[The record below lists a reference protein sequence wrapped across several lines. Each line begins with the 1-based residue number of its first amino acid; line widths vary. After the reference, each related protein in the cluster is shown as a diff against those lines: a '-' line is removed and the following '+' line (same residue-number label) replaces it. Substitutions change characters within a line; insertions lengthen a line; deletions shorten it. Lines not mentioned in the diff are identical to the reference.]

1 MKRTIIPGTIIK
13 MAAFILVVFLA
24 AYLFPTAESG
34 ATYHFQEGK
43 PWGYELVTAPYDFPI
58 YKTDEQLAQEQKEAL
73 RTFTPYFSFIENAD
87 TKRYIVS
94 LQDLANMEEQGYSYI
109 SVVQN
114 KRVENIVRV
123 DQLLTP
129 KTAFLHYEEECPIT
143 LYYDSVTSAHMRENL
158 LSSISLTEG
167 MVQAGEKIID
177 RGEIVTKD
185 IYQILISYL
194 RADEEK
200 HADRN
205 TQIFS
210 QIGVGLMVALVLGLF
225 VIYLYVFRKRMWADT
240 RAMLLFCMLVSVMVA
255 AAYLS
260 VRSVHS
266 VFILCMIPFTWI
278 PIIARVFYDSRS
290 AMMLHITTVVIV
302 SLASAAP
309 YPFLVL
315 QLCAGAVAI
324 ASLKDMSQRAQLAST
339 AGFIFLTLSAVYTF
353 MVIVTDGSFRMLNWH
368 IYVAFAVNALLVI
381 CVYGLVYLIEKMFRL
396 VSNLTLVELANVNSN
411 LMHDFAEQAPGTFQH
426 SLQVSNLAYE
436 AAKKI
441 GAKLQLVRT
450 GALYHDIGKLA
461 QPQFYVENQGG
472 GPNPLLQMSNRDAA
486 QQVIEHVRVGEQMAR
501 KKHLPEAVIHF
512 ITTHHGTSLVR
523 YFYNSEVMQHPGEKI
538 DEADFRY
545 PGPKPNTKESAIL
558 MMADAVEAR
567 SRSLKEYTEEAIRTM
582 VYDMIDM
589 QVRDGQF
596 SETPL
601 SFRDVELIKQVFV
614 DKLIAINHHRIQ
626 YPTCHE

>member
-1 MKRTIIPGTIIK
+1 MKHTFIPETIIK
-13 MAAFILVVFLA
+13 TAAFLFVVA
-24 AYLFPTAESG
+24 IATYLFPTAESG

-43 PWGYELVTAPYDFPI
+43 PWGYGLVTAPYDFPI
-58 YKTDEQLAQEQKEAL
+58 YKADAQLAQEQKEVL
-73 RTFTPYFSFIENAD
+73 RTFTPYFSFTEGAD

-94 LQDLANMEEQGYSYI
+94 LQDLANVEEQGYSYI
-109 SVVQN
+109 SIVQN
-114 KRVENIVRV
+114 KRVENIVRT

-129 KTAFLHYEEECPIT
+129 KTAFLQYGEECPVT

-177 RGEIVTKD
+177 RGEIVTEN
-185 IYQILISYL
+185 IYQILISYI

-200 HADRN
+200 YAGHT
-205 TQIFS
+205 TQILS
-210 QIGVGLMVALVLGLF
+210 RIGVGLMVALVLGLF
-225 VIYLYVFRKRMWADT
+225 IVYLYVFRKRIWVDT
-240 RAMLLFCMLVSVMVA
+240 RAMLLFYMLVAIMVT

-260 VRSVHS
+260 IHSVHS
-266 VFILCMIPFTWI
+266 VFILCMIPFTWV

-290 AMMLHITTVVIV
+290 AMMLHITTIVIISLV
-302 SLASAAP
+302 SPAP

-324 ASLKDMSQRAQLAST
+324 ASLKDMSQRAQLATT
-339 AGFIFLTLSAVYTF
+339 AGLIFLTMSAVYTF
-353 MVIVTDGSFRMLNWH
+353 MLLVTDGSFRMLNWH

-396 VSNLTLVELANVNSN
+396 VSNLTLVELANINSN

-426 SLQVSNLAYE
+426 SLQVSNLATE

-486 QQVIEHVRVGEQMAR
+486 QQVIEHVRAGEQMAR
-501 KKHLPEAVIHF
+501 RKHLPEAVIHF

-523 YFYNSEVMQHPGEKI
+523 YFYNSEVMQHPGEKV

-567 SRSLKEYTEEAIRTM
+567 SRSLNEYTEETIRTM
-582 VYDMIDM
+582 VHDMIDA

-601 SFRDVELIKQVFV
+601 SFRDVEQIKQVFI

-626 YPTCHE
+626 YPTLS